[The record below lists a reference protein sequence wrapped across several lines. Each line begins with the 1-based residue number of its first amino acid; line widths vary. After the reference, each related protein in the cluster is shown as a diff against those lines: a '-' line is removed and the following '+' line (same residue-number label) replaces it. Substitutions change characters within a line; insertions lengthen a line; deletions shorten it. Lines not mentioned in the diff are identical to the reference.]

1 MTSMTTKRTAPKSRR
16 KAKPGDD
23 IGIKEYRAMIALAH
37 GDDDAEMREAQ
48 KMRADVGK
56 WMSAFQDVHNDT
68 KGDLPCT
75 YRQKD
80 HWAFLDLIALA
91 IGHTT
96 DVQSVVQQMA
106 ARIVRLEQA
115 AQKASPPMIYRG
127 VFADGETY
135 DPGNTATYGGSLWH
149 CNEAT
154 KERPGDASK
163 AWTLCVKRGRDGKD
177 LRP

>member
-1 MTSMTTKRTAPKSRR
+1 MTTKRTAPKSRR

-56 WMSAFQDVHNDT
+56 WMSAFQDVHNGT

-91 IGHTT
+91 IGHTC
-96 DVQSVVQQMA
+96 QS
-106 ARIVRLEQA
+106 
-115 AQKASPPMIYRG
+115 
-127 VFADGETY
+127 
-135 DPGNTATYGGSLWH
+135 
-149 CNEAT
+149 
-154 KERPGDASK
+154 ASK
-163 AWTLCVKRGRDGKD
+163 RDPLSARKRDPLSGWRNIDVTLFLA
-177 LRP
+177 LRAA